1 MGKNKGGMLAMV
13 FSILGVVLVAS
24 MFDTI
29 LTTLGTL
36 RATSGASDF
45 LVFTT
50 VVGISPTIL
59 LLVMLGGG
67 AYGFYKGYSS
77 FAGSG
82 GDASGLVR
90 IVIGALMII
99 VFVSMFSTVIT
110 SMHLVW
116 ANAGNNGTVD
126 NTSVW
131 IALRT
136 VSSIMPTVLF
146 LGGIFAGVATTVGGI
161 RARKRSKAMI

>member
-1 MGKNKGGMLAMV
+1 MGKRSGLLTMV

-36 RATSGASDF
+36 RSTAGASDF

-50 VVGISPTIL
+50 VVGIAPTIL
-59 LLVMLGGG
+59 LLIMLGGG
-67 AYGFYKGYSS
+67 AYGFVKGYGGLS
-77 FAGSG
+77 GG

-90 IVIGALMII
+90 IVFGALSVIL
-99 VFVSMFSTVIT
+99 FVSMFSTVIT
-110 SMHLVW
+110 AMHLVW
-116 ANAGNNGTVD
+116 ANSGGANA
-126 NTSVW
+126 SIW

-161 RARKRSKAMI
+161 RARKKSKAMI